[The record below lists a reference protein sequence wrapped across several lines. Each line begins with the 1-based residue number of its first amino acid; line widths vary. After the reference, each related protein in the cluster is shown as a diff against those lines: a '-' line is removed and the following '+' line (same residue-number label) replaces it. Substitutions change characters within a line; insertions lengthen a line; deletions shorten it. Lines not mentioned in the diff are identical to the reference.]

1 MASRLTASVDQIR
14 QLGEARKVL
23 FTLKALREIANLELG
38 LDPDDVCDVLAG
50 LQRSDLAERI
60 QSQVTGEWM
69 YIFKPSLEGVVVYVK
84 VILRDDC
91 LVVSFHEDEE
101 ADVEEAR

>member
-1 MASRLTASVDQIR
+1 MVSRLTASVDQIR

>member
-1 MASRLTASVDQIR
+1 
-14 QLGEARKVL
+14 L
-23 FTLKALREIANLELG
+23 FTLKALREIADLELG

-60 QSQVTGEWM
+60 QSQVRGEWM
-69 YIFKPSLEGVVVYVK
+69 YIFKPQLEGVVVYVK

-101 ADVEEAR
+101 SDVEEAR

>member
-50 LQRSDLAERI
+50 RQRSDLAERI
-60 QSQVTGEWM
+60 QSQVTGERM
-69 YIFKPSLEGVVVYVK
+69 DIFKPSLEGVVVYVK

-91 LVVSFHEDEE
+91 LVLSFHEDEE
-101 ADVEEAR
+101 AGVEEAR